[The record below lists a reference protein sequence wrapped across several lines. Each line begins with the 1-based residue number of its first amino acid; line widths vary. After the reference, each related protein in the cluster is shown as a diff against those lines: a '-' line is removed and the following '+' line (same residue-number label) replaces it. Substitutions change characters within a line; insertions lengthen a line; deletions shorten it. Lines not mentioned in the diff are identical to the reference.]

1 MKVYRNKY
9 HEAKDQ
15 YEVLREVWSER
26 STVTLFRSKLALRS
40 WVVTKTFSNGD
51 IVVATFDNERDAWQS
66 YYGYAIGALESDAR
80 IWEEGSM
87 EAAAV

>member
-15 YEVLREVWSER
+15 YEVLREVWCEK

-40 WVVTKTFSNGD
+40 WVLTKTFNNGD
-51 IVVATFDNERDAWQS
+51 LVVNVFDNEKDAWQT
-66 YYGYAIGALESDAR
+66 YYGYARASLEDDAR
-80 IWEEGSM
+80 AWEENSS
-87 EAAAV
+87 EAVAV